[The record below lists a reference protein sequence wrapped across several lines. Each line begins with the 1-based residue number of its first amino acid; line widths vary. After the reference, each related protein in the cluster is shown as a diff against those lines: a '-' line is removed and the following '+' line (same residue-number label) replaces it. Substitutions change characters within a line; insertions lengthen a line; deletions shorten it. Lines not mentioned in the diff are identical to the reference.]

1 MNRSQRLDPLLR
13 VTQQRQDNVAKQLA
27 ERDKALTE
35 QQQRLDMLKQ
45 YADTYSVTPAG
56 GTLAPAMLANHVAF
70 RAKLDTALQQQAKAV
85 DTSRQHCDVERA
97 RLMLA
102 SRDNKVL
109 EQLAAS
115 YRAEESRV
123 AGQREQRELDD
134 IGGQRVRAKAVSES
148 DEP

>member
-1 MNRSQRLDPLLR
+1 MTRSQRLNPLLR
-13 VTQQRQDNVAKQLA
+13 VTQQRQDTVAKMLA

-35 QQQRLDMLKQ
+35 QQQRLDMLQ
-45 YADTYSVTPAG
+45 EYADTYNVGPSG

-70 RAKLDTALQQQAKAV
+70 RAKLDTALQQQAQVV
-85 DTSRQHCDVERA
+85 DTSRQNCDVERA

-123 AGQREQRELDD
+123 ADRREQRELDD
-134 IGGQRVRAKAVSES
+134 LGARRVRAAQGS
-148 DEP
+148 DES